1 MVYRQ
6 AGQATEAERTHRGE
20 GGAPR
25 SCAGARKYVA
35 QQSLVYRACR
45 QQARQAGWH
54 PAVTRPAADRRSQST
69 GSVKQVAPGGGR
81 CFLFFI
87 APPPARHACRGAPPP
102 RRRLLRLPLIVSTCH
117 GQRRRADGWRR
128 VVHSVWVQPQLA
140 ACLPQELR
148 PRHLPGMV
156 QQSVQSS
163 VQRGGGGRSRHRARQ
178 QQLARRH
185 LAAVESL
192 QLAKGCSGS
201 CLVSIMPCKRH
212 FHSAE
217 ISTMPA
223 ALNSSALV
231 PTTQSASQRPQPACL
246 VDGVACGQHRALQG
260 QPSVQASRSR
270 VRVDHGSAVH
280 SRHCAGRSG
289 AAHLQASGKRGGRD
303 KRLRDCCLP

>member
-6 AGQATEAERTHRGE
+6 AGQATEEERTHRGE

-25 SCAGARKYVA
+25 SCTGARKYVA

-45 QQARQAGWH
+45 QQARQAGWC

-69 GSVKQVAPGGGR
+69 GSVKQVPPGGRR

-87 APPPARHACRGAPPP
+87 SPPPARHACRGAPSPW
-102 RRRLLRLPLIVSTCH
+102 RCLLRLPLIVSSCH

-128 VVHSVWVQPQLA
+128 VMHSVRVQPRLA

-192 QLAKGCSGS
+192 RLAGGGSRS
-201 CLVSIMPCKRH
+201 CLVSIMPRKPH

-217 ISTMPA
+217 LSTVPA
-223 ALNSSALV
+223 VLSSLALV
-231 PTTQSASQRPQPACL
+231 PSNRSAIISSR
-246 VDGVACGQHRALQG
+246 RAWLT
-260 QPSVQASRSR
+260 ASRVDSTVPSSDRPAYSPR
-270 VRVDHGSAVH
+270 VAE
-280 SRHCAGRSG
+280 
-289 AAHLQASGKRGGRD
+289 
-303 KRLRDCCLP
+303 